1 MGYFF
6 LLFFNAEVVQINIKF
21 DKWIKTDGI
30 KCPEIS
36 FMKDTIVAYTLRVCE
51 YIYVQHSIHA
61 CTLPTFIETWLKL

>member
-21 DKWIKTDGI
+21 DKWIKIDGI

-51 YIYVQHSIHA
+51 
-61 CTLPTFIETWLKL
+61 